1 MPNPGHRVGSGMHR
15 RGFTLVELLA
25 VIAIIG
31 ILIGL
36 LLPAVQSARESARR
50 ALCLSNLKQLGVSLQ
65 AFHQA
70 ENRFPVGGYTKDG
83 TFSRD
88 AGSLLMF
95 LLPYL
100 EQQSLY
106 NAINF
111 AAIPYKD
118 LDNQTLPG
126 TNALIRSQVVSTF
139 LCASD
144 NGVGAHPTCARF
156 NYSGSTGS
164 VWYYWTPPSKPCES
178 PFNGTSPI
186 PHDNPKSPGAFAR
199 NGIPTTAATFHDGLS
214 NTILMGETLPEGNCQ
229 AAGGW
234 FHSNNA
240 QGLTGTSVPI
250 NYDTLRDSPLPGD
263 TNWCRT
269 RFNSQT
275 IFSFMSRHVGGA
287 QFLFGDGSVKLLSQD
302 IDYLTYQNL
311 GNRADRKIV
320 DASKF

>member
-1 MPNPGHRVGSGMHR
+1 MHR

-70 ENRFPVGGYTKDG
+70 ENRFPVGGYTRDG
-83 TFSRD
+83 GWSGKRD

-111 AAIPYKD
+111 AAIPYND
-118 LDNQTLPG
+118 LDNQTLAG

-164 VWYYWTPPSKPCES
+164 VCYSWSDPSRPCQS

-186 PHDNPKSPGAFAR
+186 RHDDPKSPGAFAR

-214 NTILMGETLPEGNCQ
+214 NTILMGETLPEGNGHA
-229 AAGGW
+229 AAGW
-234 FHSNNA
+234 FQSNNG

>member
-1 MPNPGHRVGSGMHR
+1 M
-15 RGFTLVELLA
+15 
-25 VIAIIG
+25 
-31 ILIGL
+31 
-36 LLPAVQSARESARR
+36 
-50 ALCLSNLKQLGVSLQ
+50 Q

-70 ENRFPVGGYTKDG
+70 ENRFPVGGYTQDG
-83 TFSRD
+83 RFSRD

-111 AAIPYKD
+111 AAIPYGV

-144 NGVGAHPTCARF
+144 NGVGAHPTSARF

-164 VWYYWTPPSKPCES
+164 VWYHWTPASRPCQS

-186 PHDNPKSPGAFAR
+186 PSDDPKSPGAFAR
-199 NGIPTTAATFHDGLS
+199 NGIPTTAATFRDGLS
-214 NTILMGETLPEGNCQ
+214 NTILMGETLPEGNCHA
-229 AAGGW
+229 AAGW
-234 FHSNNA
+234 FYSNNG

-269 RFNSQT
+269 RCNSQT
-275 IFSFMSRHVGGA
+275 IFAFMSRHVGGA
-287 QFLFGDGSVKLLSQD
+287 QFLFGDGSVTLLSQD

>member
-1 MPNPGHRVGSGMHR
+1 MPNPGQRVGSGMHR

-50 ALCLSNLKQLGVSLQ
+50 VLCLSNLKQLGVSLQ

-111 AAIPYKD
+111 AAIPNKD

-144 NGVGAHPTCARF
+144 NGVGVHPTCARF

-164 VWYYWTPPSKPCES
+164 VWYHWSNASKPCQS

-186 PHDNPKSPGAFAR
+186 PSDDPKSPGAFAR

-229 AAGGW
+229 AAPGW
-234 FHSNNA
+234 FYSNNGH
-240 QGLTGTSVPI
+240 GLTGTSVPI

-269 RFNSQT
+269 RCNSQT
-275 IFSFMSRHVGGA
+275 NFAFMSRHVGGA